1 MRRFALFSPLSAL
14 IPLNGGNTRSKLSIA
29 VLAKAVTQ
37 LGVAESPKGSNKG
50 KDIEKYLKA
59 VGLGGGYAWCMAFV
73 YWCVDEVA
81 RTGEGLQECKVNPL
95 IKTGGVMRQWNE
107 IAKERRKTSPE
118 PGDIF
123 IMDFGKGTG
132 HTGFV
137 ERVDGNT
144 VHTIEGNTNDEGSRE
159 GYEVAR
165 RTRPLKSF
173 KGFIRI

>member
-1 MRRFALFSPLSAL
+1 MSTLSVA
-14 IPLNGGNTRSKLSIA
+14 A
-29 VLAKAVTQ
+29 LAKAVTQ
-37 LGVAESPKGSNKG
+37 LGVAEVPKNSNAG
-50 KDIEKYLKA
+50 RDVEKYLRS
-59 VGLGGGYAWCMAFV
+59 VGLGKGYAWCMAFV
-73 YWCVDEVA
+73 YWCASESAKELGV
-81 RTGEGLQECKVNPL
+81 VNPL

-107 IAKERRKTSPE
+107 SAKERRKSAPQV
-118 PGDIF
+118 GDVF

-137 ERVDGNT
+137 ERVDGSN

-165 RTRPLKSF
+165 RVRPLKSF